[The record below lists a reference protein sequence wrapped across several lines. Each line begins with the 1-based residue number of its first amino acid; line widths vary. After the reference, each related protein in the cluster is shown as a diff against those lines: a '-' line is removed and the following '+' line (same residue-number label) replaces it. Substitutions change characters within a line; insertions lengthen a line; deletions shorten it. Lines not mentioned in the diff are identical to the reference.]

1 MVNLK
6 QPFKKCYYLCEN
18 GTVYNSD
25 TDTIIKPDKR
35 HNFILST
42 EAGERKSISLRKLY
56 RELYN
61 KEYCIDNIQDLEG
74 EQWKEIID
82 TKGKYLVSNKGRIKS
97 LQQYKAMILNP
108 YVNQGKYL
116 RVDISI
122 DGSRTSVLVHK
133 LVAAA
138 FLPLPNRIDMQI
150 HHKDLNKNNNAA
162 DNLEWLTAADHRK
175 KHNERRNLD
184 ASTEP
189 EENIH
194 KEG

>member
-1 MVNLK
+1 MNLK

-74 EQWKEIID
+74 EQWKEVID

-162 DNLEWLTAADHRK
+162 DNLEWLTASDHRK

>member
-1 MVNLK
+1 MNLK

-18 GTVYNSD
+18 GTIYNSD

-74 EQWKEIID
+74 EQWKEVID
-82 TKGKYLVSNKGRIKS
+82 TKGKYFVSNKGRIKS

-194 KEG
+194 KKG